1 MRSLRSPPGRSAG
14 SSSMTRQEIADQLDC
29 FAYSAADSRD
39 SLPTHTARRFPYQP
53 GDYLGSISGTLATGG
68 RHNIAMPAG
77 VAVQQPTAHMCG
89 APWERYSPDLR
100 LQMPL
105 ARVSRERGAGTRATE
120 LRTAILNNSELKI
133 EDARR
138 RADAIFNKN
147 TQPGLDVVDQQRQ
160 FQQRETEKLLRLRA
174 LRLAKEATDRE
185 AQASSGGRPGSRPKS
200 KRLRQIG

>member
-1 MRSLRSPPGRSAG
+1 MPSEPGSPSEFLGNAGRA
-14 SSSMTRQEIADQLDC
+14 
-29 FAYSAADSRD
+29 
-39 SLPTHTARRFPYQP
+39 
-53 GDYLGSISGTLATGG
+53 
-68 RHNIAMPAG
+68 
-77 VAVQQPTAHMCG
+77 
-89 APWERYSPDLR
+89 
-100 LQMPL
+100 
-105 ARVSRERGAGTRATE
+105 RATE

-185 AQASSGGRPGSRPKS
+185 AQASSGGRPMPRPRS
-200 KRLRQIG
+200 KRLGQIGKSGVLSPHPIPFLALGLSGREGVAALDLA